1 LPRDG
6 IRTIGSPSP
15 NFWRRSKSRNPKG
28 CASRSFSSL
37 QQSEPLSVGVCGARR
52 RVLFTLTLAL
62 LSVATPVTAAVSIL
76 ATPESPLLDQ
86 RLTIRI
92 AGLNP
97 NTIVR
102 VSAKSQAQDSL
113 TWRSEALFMV
123 DERGQIDLDR
133 QAPQSGSYGGIDGMG
148 LFWSMR
154 PDKQPK
160 AADHLSFAIE
170 DFSRPFITSIEVT
183 DINGATVAASIE
195 RRYVSAGVRKLSVHD
210 TIIGTLYQSD
220 QSVPLPGVLVIGGS
234 DGGPGAPGVAML
246 LASHG
251 FAALSLSYF
260 GVTGLP
266 PTLENIPLEYFQ
278 KALLWMRSQPSID
291 SRSVAIYAESRGT
304 EAALSTAASDPKV
317 SAVVAR
323 SPSFVNWSGVTKAHL
338 PGKAAWTLQGRAQ
351 PFAINTLY
359 PDFILTYLWDRA
371 TGTPVRQTP
380 LFLEDLAHTEES
392 DKIAIPV
399 ERIHGPVLLLAG
411 ADDQIWPSTMM
422 AERIMRRLRLY
433 RHAYQDQSVT
443 FVDVGHSI
451 PYVYL
456 PTRGNWGDSPF
467 AIGGTAEGMAKAQ
480 ANAWPQILKFLS
492 DAVDSTRNR
501 YDQ

>member
-1 LPRDG
+1 VQAIQLPHNHR
-6 IRTIGSPSP
+6 
-15 NFWRRSKSRNPKG
+15 
-28 CASRSFSSL
+28 
-37 QQSEPLSVGVCGARR
+37 PLDVFRH
-52 RVLFTLTLAL
+52 RVLFTLTLAC
-62 LSVATPVTAAVSIL
+62 LSIATPVPAAVSIT

-97 NTIVR
+97 NTTVR

-113 TWRSEALFMV
+113 TWRSEALFTA
-123 DERGQIDLDR
+123 DEHGQIDLEH
-133 QAPQSGSYGGIDGMG
+133 QAPQSGSYDGIDGMG

-154 PDKQPK
+154 PDREPK
-160 AADHLSFAIE
+160 AGDHLSFAIE
-170 DFSRPFITSIEVT
+170 DFSQPVITSIEVT
-183 DINGATVAASIE
+183 GINGATAAASIE
-195 RRYVSAGVRKLSVHD
+195 RRYASAGVRNLTVHD
-210 TIIGTLYQSD
+210 PIVGTLYHND
-220 QSVPLPGVLVIGGS
+220 QSVPLPGVLVVGGS
-234 DGGPGAPGVAML
+234 DGGPGAPAVAML

-260 GVTGLP
+260 GVPGLP
-266 PTLENIPLEYFQ
+266 PTLESIPIEYFR
-278 KALLWMRSQPSID
+278 KALLWMRSQPRID
-291 SRSVAIYAESRGT
+291 SRSIAIYAESRGT

-323 SPSFVNWSGVTKAHL
+323 SPSFVFWSGVTKAHL
-338 PGKAAWTLQGRAQ
+338 PGKAAWTFQGQAQ
-351 PFAINTLY
+351 PYAANTIY

-380 LFLEDLAHTEES
+380 LFLEDLAHTRQP

-399 ERIHGPVLLLAG
+399 EQIHGPVLLLAG

-433 RHAYQDQSVT
+433 RHAYQDRSVT

-456 PTRGNWGDSPF
+456 PTRGNWRDSPF
-467 AIGGTAEGMAKAQ
+467 AIGGSAEGMAKAQ

-492 DAVDSTRNR
+492 DAADKARS
-501 YDQ
+501 DH